1 MNEYTCHSGGADGSD
16 SFWESEAKKY
26 GVKTIAY
33 SFEGHHIVNV
43 NRYNLNDY
51 EIVEGWSRII
61 KADETLKR
69 NPSSNIKPYIHRL
82 LCRNWFQVKHSDGI
96 FAIGEFTNDKK
107 TQVKGGTGWAVQM
120 GIDNNKDVYVFEQS
134 TDKWYRY
141 WNIENKFLE
150 YYTIPVL
157 PKNFAGIGTRGL
169 TSTGQI
175 AIKEIYEYNFSK

>member
-1 MNEYTCHSGGADGSD
+1 MEYTCHSGGAVGSD
-16 SFWESEAKKY
+16 MYWEIEGKKY
-26 GVKTIAY
+26 GIRTIAY
-33 SFEGHHIVNV
+33 SFINHNTES
-43 NRYNLNDY
+43 LNKLTLSDQ
-51 EIVEGWSRII
+51 ELKEGWEHIK

-69 NPSSNIKPYIHRL
+69 SPSSNIKPYIHRL
-82 LCRNWFQVKHSDGI
+82 LCRNWFQVKNSDGI
-96 FAIGEFTNDKK
+96 FAIGEFKNDKK
-107 TQVKGGTGWAVQM
+107 TQVNGGTGWAVQM

-157 PKNFAGIGTRGL
+157 PKNFTGIGTRGL
-169 TSTGQI
+169 VSTGKI